1 MVLSCTD
8 FKEDLSSFV
17 DGELDQHRQSAL
29 ASHLSACEGCKRNHE
44 DFKQVAVLMRTT
56 TAKIQETAPDLWSA
70 LSGRMPSVCECI
82 QEDLSA
88 YLDGEL
94 IASAKDGVSQHLEQ
108 CGECHARFQEL
119 SSVTRLLSTGLQLPE
134 AFEVDIWAGIKTR
147 LNDDCELIRTDLSAF
162 IDREVPTLRHR
173 EVTAHLTE
181 CAECKD
187 EFLALSQTG
196 DVLRGSY
203 QPEIPEDF
211 DLWPAIQAKLNVV
224 QFERPSKETP
234 AAKSGGAADVARKV
248 VPMRRLAAVAAA
260 VVAGVG
266 ATMIYFSVNHAD
278 SPSVEPIT
286 AEAYLI
292 DQSLG
297 EPTSVAD
304 AVVTGGNG
312 RD

>member
-8 FKEDLSSFV
+8 FKEDLSSLV

-29 ASHLSACEGCKRNHE
+29 ASHLSECEPCKRNHD
-44 DFKQVAVLMRTT
+44 DFKQVAVLMQSA

-70 LSGRMPSVCECI
+70 LSDRMPGVCECI

-108 CGECHARFQEL
+108 CGECHAKFQEL

-134 AFEVDIWAGIKTR
+134 TFEVDIWAGINAR
-147 LNDDCELIRTDLSAF
+147 LNDDCELIRSDLSSF
-162 IDREVPTLRHR
+162 VDREVPTLRHR

-196 DVLRGSY
+196 DVLRASY
-203 QPEIPEDF
+203 QPNIPADF
-211 DLWPAIQAKLNVV
+211 DLWPAIQGKLNVV
-224 QFERPSKETP
+224 QFERPTGKE
-234 AAKSGGAADVARKV
+234 AAAGKSDAGRKV

-260 VVAGVG
+260 VVAGV
-266 ATMIYFSVNHAD
+266 AASMIYFNVNHAGG
-278 SPSVEPIT
+278 PSVEPIT

-304 AVVTGGNG
+304 AVVTGNG